1 MKHYIYIDKEILN
14 SYISQIYGGILERGK
29 AEKELVEKETQEIT
43 TPEERIRATIK
54 GGIPAILNSDIETE
68 YDLKEKSMRGVDNS
82 NTSKEVI
89 EKIYHDNLLDNLI
102 EYINNN
108 EEVIN
113 NISDIQYGK
122 YVEFKLPFNF
132 VNHSYL
138 KSISNN
144 DFKKSFEKIM
154 NATNPGN
161 DKTTKDAKFAMELI
175 GNFTTFFDSC
185 FPAKQ
190 LIISNNLIIPLDDQ
204 FLREKPEMIDF
215 KYGGDIAVIGKVT
228 KDCSRDINVFGL
240 YNREFGK
247 AIEEVRQAMYNLF
260 LPNYKKSFIITPI
273 ALYFE

>member
-108 EEVIN
+108 EKVIN

-122 YVEFKLPFNF
+122 YVELKLPFNF

-144 DFKKSFEKIM
+144 EFKKSFEKIM

-161 DKTTKDAKFAMELI
+161 DKATKDAKFAME
-175 GNFTTFFDSC
+175 
-185 FPAKQ
+185 
-190 LIISNNLIIPLDDQ
+190 
-204 FLREKPEMIDF
+204 
-215 KYGGDIAVIGKVT
+215 
-228 KDCSRDINVFGL
+228 
-240 YNREFGK
+240 
-247 AIEEVRQAMYNLF
+247 
-260 LPNYKKSFIITPI
+260 
-273 ALYFE
+273 

>member
-108 EEVIN
+108 EKVIN

-122 YVEFKLPFNF
+122 YVELKLPFNF

-138 KSISNN
+138 K
-144 DFKKSFEKIM
+144 
-154 NATNPGN
+154 
-161 DKTTKDAKFAMELI
+161 
-175 GNFTTFFDSC
+175 
-185 FPAKQ
+185 
-190 LIISNNLIIPLDDQ
+190 
-204 FLREKPEMIDF
+204 
-215 KYGGDIAVIGKVT
+215 
-228 KDCSRDINVFGL
+228 
-240 YNREFGK
+240 
-247 AIEEVRQAMYNLF
+247 
-260 LPNYKKSFIITPI
+260 
-273 ALYFE
+273 